1 VPARTVYNP
10 AIINVH
16 AAVSDNGIT
25 LDQEE
30 CPTMTRRVTIAD
42 VAREAGV
49 SLQTVSR
56 VLNNKGEIRPETRS
70 HILAIIERLGYR
82 PNALARGLATHKT
95 FALGLVMPDIANPF
109 FSAIARGAEE
119 AARQAGYSLL
129 LFNTIEDPAREV
141 EALGT
146 LAAQRVDGLLLCSSR
161 LPDDEL
167 RRRLSELPATVLVN
181 RELTEPALS
190 VIRVDN
196 EAEARC
202 AVEFLL
208 SRARRTIAFLAGPV
222 ASHGG
227 SLRALGYRRAL
238 EAAGIACDPTLVR
251 PCIPH
256 LDGGRSAAHA
266 LLSARPD
273 VDAVLCYNDLVAVGA
288 LQACAEMGRRVPEDV
303 AVVGC
308 DDIMLAALVTP
319 PLTTMRSDQR
329 RMGDEGIGML
339 LRAINQPE
347 AGPEKIILQPELVVR
362 ASA

>member
-1 VPARTVYNP
+1 
-10 AIINVH
+10 
-16 AAVSDNGIT
+16 
-25 LDQEE
+25 
-30 CPTMTRRVTIAD
+30 MTRRVTIAD

-56 VLNNKGEIRPETRS
+56 VLNNKGKIRPETRS

-167 RRRLSELPATVLVN
+167 RRLGQDDPAFRRQLRRLSELPATVLVN

-288 LQACAEMGRRVPEDV
+288 LQACSEMGRRVPEDV